1 MDLLD
6 QLINKEITIDETI
19 ALTKT
24 LKQQRVMQDTF
35 VAEVGLISWDEAVAV
50 LPQFATHIDLYK
62 EEEHAFKVMCTLQPS
77 ISYKYQL
84 NYGYHIVIYI
94 LQEFCN
100 EARLCKEAQAQ
111 DTCTA
116 DETETVMMG
125 TTTVM
130 VRTVPAYAMDQQ
142 LGPISAQLIML
153 NAKVRS
159 NIALVI
165 EYMILL
171 FLGAH

>member
-1 MDLLD
+1 M
-6 QLINKEITIDETI
+6 
-19 ALTKT
+19 TKT

-35 VAEVGLISWDEAVAV
+35 VAEVGLTSRDEAVAV

-62 EEEHAFKVMCTLQPS
+62 EEEQAFKVMCTLCSQVSAIS

-111 DTCTA
+111 DMCTA

-153 NAKVRS
+153 NAKV
-159 NIALVI
+159 
-165 EYMILL
+165 
-171 FLGAH
+171 